1 MPGIAL
7 WMLEDDAEDS
17 NKGFSQVMPGIAL
30 WMSEDNAED
39 SNKGFPQ
46 VKNSKNKIK
55 ILSPIMEVYKN
66 VGT

>member
-7 WMLEDDAEDS
+7 WMSEDNAEDS
-17 NKGFSQVMPGIAL
+17 NKGLPQVMPGIAL
-30 WMSEDNAED
+30 WMPEDNAED

-55 ILSPIMEVYKN
+55 NTNKIMEVSEN